1 MPRNHLSNPVKTVVS
16 VHMLATYRSPL
27 NFRDPDS
34 FVPERFLGDERFVND
49 NRSALNPFS
58 LGPRNCIGKK
68 YAIPLY

>member
-1 MPRNHLSNPVKTVVS
+1 MV
-16 VHMLATYRSPL
+16 ATYRSPL

-34 FVPERFLGDERFVND
+34 FIPERFLGDERFVND

-68 YAIPLY
+68 YAISPY